1 MTLAS
6 RFHPRPEGPL
16 RLTLDGVAIRA
27 HAGDSVAAAVLAQSG
42 DATRQTGKGTP
53 RAAFCM
59 MGVCFDCLMEID
71 GQPNIQACQTPVRDG
86 MVLRRQLGLRGLGEA
101 DVAR

>member
-1 MTLAS
+1 MTRDS

-27 HAGDSVAAAVLAQSG
+27 HAGDTVAAAVLAQSG
-42 DATRQTGKGTP
+42 AATRQTGKATP

-59 MGVCFDCLMEID
+59 MGVCFECLMEVD
-71 GQPNIQACQTPVRDG
+71 GQPNVQACQTPVRDG
-86 MVLRRQLGLRGLGEA
+86 MVLRRQNGLRGLGNA
-101 DVAR
+101 DAAL

>member
-1 MTLAS
+1 MTLVS
-6 RFHPRPEGPL
+6 RFHPRPEGAL
-16 RLTLDGVAIRA
+16 RLTLDGVTIRA

-59 MGVCFDCLMEID
+59 MGVCFDCLMEVD
-71 GQPNIQACQTPVRDG
+71 GQPNVQACQTPVRNG
-86 MVLRRQLGLRGLGEA
+86 MVLRRQIGLRGSGGDDA
-101 DVAR
+101 AR

>member
-1 MTLAS
+1 M
-6 RFHPRPEGPL
+6 H
-16 RLTLDGVAIRA
+16 LTLDGVTIRA

-59 MGVCFDCLMEID
+59 MGVCFECLMEVD
-71 GQPNIQACQTPVRDG
+71 GQPNVQACQTPVRDG
-86 MVLRRQLGLRGLGEA
+86 MVLRRQIGLRGLGDA
-101 DVAR
+101 NAAR